1 MGEREATE
9 TDCSDLEQS
18 LHTAREHLQQSQYQK
33 KQLMEKMDK
42 VKEELE
48 EAEKAISTAS
58 RKTPQQLRKSG
69 SDRNRLSTPLP
80 LLKKAADLD
89 KQESFSVFRTP

>member
-1 MGEREATE
+1 MLEEKQRGSSAKRERAATE

-18 LHTAREHLQQSQYQK
+18 LHTAREHIQQSQYQK

-58 RKTPQQLRKSG
+58 RKTPQQVGWLQIPQVRC
-69 SDRNRLSTPLP
+69 
-80 LLKKAADLD
+80 
-89 KQESFSVFRTP
+89 VFFC